1 MTMITVTVMIM
12 PLYDVDNNDND
23 NDTIQQYNILVFS
36 QGSPISF
43 LN

>member
-1 MTMITVTVMIM
+1 MITVTVMIM
-12 PLYDVDNNDND
+12 PLYDIDNNDND
-23 NDTIQQYNILVFS
+23 NDTIQQYNIPVFS